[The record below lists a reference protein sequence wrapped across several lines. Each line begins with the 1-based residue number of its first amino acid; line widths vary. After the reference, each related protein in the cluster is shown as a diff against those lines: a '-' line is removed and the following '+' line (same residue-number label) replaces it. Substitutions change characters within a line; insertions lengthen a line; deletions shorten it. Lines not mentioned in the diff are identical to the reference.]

1 MIITKSNEN
10 ELITIEYSK
19 GNERSYQSVK
29 RRQYITLKL
38 KLEAI
43 GYAIKIIEKTTI
55 K

>member
-10 ELITIEYSK
+10 DLITIKYSK

-29 RRQYITLKL
+29 RRQYATLKM

-43 GYAIKIIEKTTI
+43 GYIVKLIEK
-55 K
+55 